1 MMIGDLSCFLN
12 PSALVQTLNPFAVRA
27 VFFCDQEI
35 LKMTFHNP
43 EIVVTSRIPPFL
55 TTGLQE
61 KFVVHERDHIRD
73 RQVFGRVRAL
83 VGGGESKIDGSYM
96 ALFPALEMISVC
108 GVGYDGIDV
117 AAAKKRGIMVTH
129 TPEVLNDDVADL
141 ALGLLLSVARKIPA
155 ADRFTRNADW
165 LDGPFQLTRKL
176 TGAKLGIVGM
186 GRIGQ
191 AIAKRAAAFN
201 MVISY
206 TTRNQRSDV
215 PYKYVPNVLAL
226 ATEVDFMVVITPGG
240 AATKNLINAEVLKA
254 LGPQSFLVNVARGSV
269 VDQAALIEA
278 LQKKWIAGAGLD
290 VYVDEPNVPAEL
302 RKLDNVVLTPHI
314 ASATVETR
322 KAMSALALANLEAFM
337 AGQPVLTPVPE
348 CRT

>member
-1 MMIGDLSCFLN
+1 MSI
-12 PSALVQTLNPFAVRA
+12 
-27 VFFCDQEI
+27 
-35 LKMTFHNP
+35 HHP

-61 KFVVHERDHIRD
+61 RYVVHERDHIRD

-83 VGGGESKIDGSYM
+83 VGGGESKIDASYM

-129 TPEVLNDDVADL
+129 TPDVLNDDVADL

-191 AIAKRAAAFN
+191 AIAKRA
-201 MVISY
+201 
-206 TTRNQRSDV
+206 
-215 PYKYVPNVLAL
+215 
-226 ATEVDFMVVITPGG
+226 G
-240 AATKNLINAEVLKA
+240 AARLRA
-254 LGPQSFLVNVARGSV
+254 
-269 VDQAALIEA
+269 QAASQSSKSQQVAAQPHPIFR
-278 LQKKWIAGAGLD
+278 
-290 VYVDEPNVPAEL
+290 EL
-302 RKLDNVVLTPHI
+302 P
-314 ASATVETR
+314 
-322 KAMSALALANLEAFM
+322 AMSRPA
-337 AGQPVLTPVPE
+337 PE
-348 CRT
+348 RNRFHRAKPTLSCRHGRRWPSLLNAYLSPQIHRACG

>member
-1 MMIGDLSCFLN
+1 MSTRAN
-12 PSALVQTLNPFAVRA
+12 PQSIHRHGGG
-27 VFFCDQEI
+27 FFCDQEI

-55 TTGLQE
+55 TNGLQE

-117 AAAKKRGIMVTH
+117 ADAKKRGIMVTH

-191 AIAKRAAAFN
+191 AIAKRAAAFD

-206 TTRNQRSDV
+206 TTRNQRADV

-226 ATEVDFMVVITPGG
+226 AAEVDFMVVITPGG

-269 VDQAALIEA
+269 VDQVALIEA
-278 LQKKWIAGAGLD
+278 LQKKLIAGAGLD

>member
-1 MMIGDLSCFLN
+1 
-12 PSALVQTLNPFAVRA
+12 
-27 VFFCDQEI
+27 
-35 LKMTFHNP
+35 
-43 EIVVTSRIPPFL
+43 
-55 TTGLQE
+55 
-61 KFVVHERDHIRD
+61 
-73 RQVFGRVRAL
+73 VRAL
-83 VGGGESKIDGSYM
+83 VGGGEAKIDGAYM

-176 TGAKLGIVGM
+176 TGAKLGLVGM

-191 AIAKRAAAFN
+191 AIAKRAAAFD
-201 MVISY
+201 MDISY
-206 TTRNQRSDV
+206 TSRNPRSDV
-215 PYKYVPNVLAL
+215 SYRYVATPTAL
-226 ATEVDFMVVITPGG
+226 AAEVDFLVIITPGG
-240 AATKNLINAEVLKA
+240 AGTKNLINAEVLKA
-254 LGPQSFLVNVARGSV
+254 LGPQGFLVNVARGSV

-278 LQKKWIAGAGLD
+278 LQKKMIAGAGLD
-290 VYVDEPNVPAEL
+290 VFVDEPNVPAEL

-314 ASATVETR
+314 ASGTVETR
-322 KAMSALALANLEAFM
+322 KAMSALALANLDAFTG
-337 AGQPVLTPVPE
+337 GQQVLTPVPE
-348 CRT
+348 CRS

>member
-1 MMIGDLSCFLN
+1 
-12 PSALVQTLNPFAVRA
+12 
-27 VFFCDQEI
+27 
-35 LKMTFHNP
+35 MTFHNP

-55 TTGLQE
+55 TNGLQE

-83 VGGGESKIDGSYM
+83 VGGGESKIDASYM

-141 ALGLLLSVARKIPA
+141 AMGLLLSVARKIPA

-176 TGAKLGIVGM
+176 AGAKLGIVGM

-191 AIAKRAAAFN
+191 AIAKRAAAFD

-215 PYKYVPNVLAL
+215 AYKYASKEIQPA
-226 ATEVDFMVVITPGG
+226 D
-240 AATKNLINAEVLKA
+240 
-254 LGPQSFLVNVARGSV
+254 RG
-269 VDQAALIEA
+269 
-278 LQKKWIAGAGLD
+278 
-290 VYVDEPNVPAEL
+290 
-302 RKLDNVVLTPHI
+302 
-314 ASATVETR
+314 
-322 KAMSALALANLEAFM
+322 
-337 AGQPVLTPVPE
+337 
-348 CRT
+348 

>member
-1 MMIGDLSCFLN
+1 
-12 PSALVQTLNPFAVRA
+12 
-27 VFFCDQEI
+27 
-35 LKMTFHNP
+35 
-43 EIVVTSRIPPFL
+43 
-55 TTGLQE
+55 LQE

-191 AIAKRAAAFN
+191 AIAKRAAAFD

-206 TTRNQRSDV
+206 TTRNERSDV

-226 ATEVDFMVVITPGG
+226 AAEVDFMVVITPGG

-278 LQKKWIAGAGLD
+278 LQKKLIAGAGLD

>member
-1 MMIGDLSCFLN
+1 
-12 PSALVQTLNPFAVRA
+12 
-27 VFFCDQEI
+27 
-35 LKMTFHNP
+35 
-43 EIVVTSRIPPFL
+43 
-55 TTGLQE
+55 
-61 KFVVHERDHIRD
+61 
-73 RQVFGRVRAL
+73 
-83 VGGGESKIDGSYM
+83 M

-129 TPEVLNDDVADL
+129 TPDVLNDDVADL

-191 AIAKRAAAFN
+191 AIAKRAAAFD
-201 MVISY
+201 MDISY
-206 TTRNQRSDV
+206 HTRNPRSDV
-215 PYKYVPNVLAL
+215 SYKYVGNLVEM
-226 ATEVDFMVVITPGG
+226 ATQVDYLVAITPGG
-240 AATKNLINAEVLKA
+240 AGTKNLINAEVLKA
-254 LGPQSFLVNVARGSV
+254 LGPQGFLVNVARGSV

-278 LQKKWIAGAGLD
+278 LQKKTIAGAGLD
-290 VYVDEPNVPAEL
+290 VFVDEPNVPAEL

-314 ASATVETR
+314 ASGTVETR
-322 KAMSALALANLEAFM
+322 KAMSALALANLAAHF
-337 AGQPVLTPVPE
+337 AGEPVKTPVPE

>member
-1 MMIGDLSCFLN
+1 MNI
-12 PSALVQTLNPFAVRA
+12 
-27 VFFCDQEI
+27 
-35 LKMTFHNP
+35 HHP

-61 KFVVHERDHIRD
+61 KFVVHEPDHIRD

-186 GRIGQ
+186 SRIGQ
-191 AIAKRAAAFN
+191 AIAKRAAAFD

-226 ATEVDFMVVITPGG
+226 AAEVDFMVVITPGG

-278 LQKKWIAGAGLD
+278 LQKKLIAGAGLD

>member
-1 MMIGDLSCFLN
+1 
-12 PSALVQTLNPFAVRA
+12 
-27 VFFCDQEI
+27 
-35 LKMTFHNP
+35 
-43 EIVVTSRIPPFL
+43 
-55 TTGLQE
+55 
-61 KFVVHERDHIRD
+61 
-73 RQVFGRVRAL
+73 
-83 VGGGESKIDGSYM
+83 
-96 ALFPALEMISVC
+96 LEMISVC

-191 AIAKRAAAFN
+191 AIAKRAAAFD

-206 TTRNQRSDV
+206 TTRNERSDV

-226 ATEVDFMVVITPGG
+226 AAEVDFMVVITPGG

>member
-1 MMIGDLSCFLN
+1 
-12 PSALVQTLNPFAVRA
+12 
-27 VFFCDQEI
+27 
-35 LKMTFHNP
+35 
-43 EIVVTSRIPPFL
+43 
-55 TTGLQE
+55 LQE

-191 AIAKRAAAFN
+191 AIAKRAAAFD

-226 ATEVDFMVVITPGG
+226 AAEVDFMVVITPGG

-278 LQKKWIAGAGLD
+278 LQKKLIAGAGLD

>member
-1 MMIGDLSCFLN
+1 MSI
-12 PSALVQTLNPFAVRA
+12 
-27 VFFCDQEI
+27 
-35 LKMTFHNP
+35 HHP
-43 EIVVTSRIPPFL
+43 EVVVTSRIPPFL

-61 KFVVHERDHIRD
+61 NFVVHERDHIRD

-83 VGGGESKIDGSYM
+83 VGGGESKIDAAYM

-108 GVGYDGIDV
+108 GVGYDGVDV
-117 AAAKKRGIMVTH
+117 VAAKKRDIMVTH
-129 TPEVLNDDVADL
+129 TPDVLNDDVADL

-191 AIAKRAAAFN
+191 AIAKRAAAFD
-201 MVISY
+201 MDIRY
-206 TTRNQRSDV
+206 HTRSQRNDV
-215 PYKYVPNVLAL
+215 AYQYVANLVDLASQ
-226 ATEVDFMVVITPGG
+226 VDYLVAITPGG
-240 AATKNLINAEVLKA
+240 AGTKNLINAEVLKA
-254 LGPQSFLVNVARGSV
+254 LGPQGFLVNVARGSV
-269 VDQAALIEA
+269 VDQTALIEA
-278 LQKKWIAGAGLD
+278 LQKKTIAGAGLD
-290 VYVDEPNVPAEL
+290 VFVDEPNVPAEL

-314 ASATVETR
+314 ASGTVETR
-322 KAMSALALANLEAFM
+322 KAMSALALANLAAHF
-337 AGQPVLTPVPE
+337 AGQPVKTPVPE

>member
-1 MMIGDLSCFLN
+1 LLFEPISTRAN
-12 PSALVQTLNPFAVRA
+12 PQSTCRQGFG
-27 VFFCDQEI
+27 FFCDQEI
-35 LKMTFHNP
+35 LKMNIHHP

-191 AIAKRAAAFN
+191 AIAKRAAAFD

-215 PYKYVPNVLAL
+215 TYKYVPNVLAL
-226 ATEVDFMVVITPGG
+226 AAEVDFMVVITPGG

-278 LQKKWIAGAGLD
+278 LQKKLIAGAGLD